1 MHVRIDDN
9 QSLSETHMNAISSKL
24 TALVMALALNSLIM
38 GSVAYL
44 FEIQSHPDMS
54 VMSFTRLVVTHQW
67 LI

>member
-1 MHVRIDDN
+1 
-9 QSLSETHMNAISSKL
+9 MNAISSKL